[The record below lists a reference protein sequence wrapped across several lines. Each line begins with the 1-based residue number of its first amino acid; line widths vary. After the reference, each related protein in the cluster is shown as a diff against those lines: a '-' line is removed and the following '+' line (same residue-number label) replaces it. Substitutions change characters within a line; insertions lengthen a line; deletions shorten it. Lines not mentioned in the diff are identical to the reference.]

1 MHSDPQEL
9 KLIRDCLL
17 GKRSAQ
23 RRLYERHKVYL
34 FGVALRYAKSRP
46 EAEDVL
52 QEGFYKIF
60 KDLKQFDAKGP
71 LRAWMRKVIVNTALM
86 HIRRH
91 HRISYTSLE
100 SREVENYL
108 SPDVSLMQRDRAN
121 AIIRLIQELPVAQ
134 QMVFNLRAI
143 EGYSFK
149 DISQKLGA
157 NEATLRSH
165 YLRART
171 QLQAMLSKELNNDG

>member
-1 MHSDPQEL
+1 MQNNSQEIR
-9 KLIRDCLL
+9 LIRDCLR

-23 RRLYERHKVYL
+23 RELYQRHKIFL

-60 KDLKQFDAKGP
+60 KDLKQYKSDGP
-71 LRAWMRKVIVNTALM
+71 LRAWMRKIVVNTALM
-86 HIRRH
+86 HIRKY
-91 HRISYTSLE
+91 HRINYTALE
-100 SREVENYL
+100 PREVENYFA
-108 SPDVSLMQRDRAN
+108 PDVSLMQSDRAN
-121 AIIRLIQELPVAQ
+121 AIIKLIQELPVAQ

-149 DISQKLGA
+149 DISQQLGA

-171 QLQAMLSKELNNDG
+171 QLQSMLRKELNNDG